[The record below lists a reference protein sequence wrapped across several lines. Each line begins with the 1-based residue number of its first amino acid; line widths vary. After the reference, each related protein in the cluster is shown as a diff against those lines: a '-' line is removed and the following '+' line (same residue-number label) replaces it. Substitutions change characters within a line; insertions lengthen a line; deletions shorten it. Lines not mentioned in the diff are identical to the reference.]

1 MQNTGALM
9 SSITYKS
16 GTNEV
21 VVGTPLQYAAIHKEG
36 GTIKAKNVK
45 YLCIPAGRRT
55 KKLMRQF
62 GLKPR
67 ECMAKM
73 KAAGYAVWPRVDKDK
88 RCLWAKQGERGK
100 PFVLFYL
107 KSSVK
112 IPKREF
118 FRLDPEDERIL
129 LELMVTH
136 GERS

>member
-1 MQNTGALM
+1 M
-9 SSITYKS
+9 
-16 GTNEV
+16 

-67 ECMAKM
+67 
-73 KAAGYAVWPRVDKDK
+73 VDKDK
-88 RCLWAKQGERGK
+88 RCLWAKQGKRGK

-136 GERS
+136 GERN